1 MSLGALACSVA
12 LMLTTAIMAHAEVR
26 WSAAAYLGAAW
37 NLPSPLIIRQPGF
50 ADLRL
55 RARYDSRAF
64 ELPLYYALRLERS
77 TGRAGWAV
85 SFIHHKLHLSDP
97 PAEVG
102 EFAISHGFNL
112 LLVERTWREGRV
124 HRSLGAGVVIAHPE
138 NTVRGRKLAEDG
150 GRLGG
155 GYYLAGFAASAAVAR
170 EIPLGGGWF
179 APLEGRVTA
188 AWARVPV
195 AGGQA
200 DVPNVAVHGLAGL
213 GCRR

>member
-1 MSLGALACSVA
+1 MNRTALACGAV
-12 LMLTTAIMAHAEVR
+12 LVLTAAVSARAEVR

-37 NLPSPLIIRQPGF
+37 NLPSPLIIRQGGSG
-50 ADLRL
+50 DLRL

-64 ELPLYYALRLERS
+64 EFPLYYALRLERS
-77 TGRAGWAV
+77 AGRSGWAV
-85 SFIHHKLHLSDP
+85 SFIHHKLHLSEP

-112 LLVERTWREGRV
+112 LLVERTWREGRAR
-124 HRSLGAGVVIAHPE
+124 RSLGAGVVIAHPE

-150 GRLGG
+150 GPLGR
-155 GYYLAGFAASAAVAR
+155 GYYLAGLAASAAVAR

-195 AGGQA
+195 AGGHA